1 MPMRSTELYKN
12 SKQIDEEYFPIHVSI
27 CEDFIP
33 RLKGLMFQ
41 QNINRNEGLLFINQS
56 ENRLDAA
63 IHMFFMNFDIA
74 VFWINNNNIVVDK
87 SIAKK
92 WHPFYIPRYNAK
104 MVFETHK
111 ENIDLLAIGDVVIIE
126 NI

>member
-1 MPMRSTELYKN
+1 MRSAKLYKN
-12 SKQIDEEYFPIHVSI
+12 SEHINKEYFPVRVSI
-27 CEDFIP
+27 CEDFFP

-41 QNINRNEGLLFINQS
+41 RSIKRDEGLLFINQS
-56 ENRLDAA
+56 ENRVDAA

-74 VFWINNNNIVVDK
+74 VFWLNANNIVVDK

-104 MVFETHK
+104 IIFETHK

>member
-1 MPMRSTELYKN
+1 MRSAKLYKN
-12 SKQIDEEYFPIHVSI
+12 SDQINEGNFPVRVSI
-27 CEDFIP
+27 CEDFFS

-41 QNINRNEGLLFINQS
+41 RSIKRDEGLLFINQS
-56 ENRLDAA
+56 ESRLDAA

-74 VFWINNNNIVVDK
+74 VFWINTDNIVVDK

-104 MVFETHK
+104 IIFETHK
-111 ENIDLLAIGDVVIIE
+111 ENIDLLAIGDIVIIE

>member
-1 MPMRSTELYKN
+1 MRRAKLYKN
-12 SKQIDEEYFPIHVSI
+12 SGDINEEYFPLHVSI
-27 CEDFIP
+27 CEDFFS

-41 QNINRNEGLLFINQS
+41 HDIRRNEGLLFINHS
-56 ENRLDAA
+56 ENRMDAA

-74 VFWINNNNIVVDK
+74 VFWINNKNMVVDK

-92 WHPFYIPRYNAK
+92 WHPFYIPRYNAR
-104 MVFETHK
+104 VIFETHK